1 MVKLSVHE
9 LIDRVLIEGSIDNRF
24 QFSEHTAQEGTRIHQ
39 KLQKQFAKRENY
51 QAEQSIKSHFEIE
64 GFEIQIEG
72 RIDGV
77 ISDQELTL
85 DEIKTSE
92 YVFEELPE
100 SQLNQY
106 WYQLKIYGYLYLL
119 INKKAQ
125 LNLRLSY
132 FETINKKLTQKS
144 ELYTFEQLSLFFN
157 QTMAELVDWLKY
169 EKNHREIR
177 NQSIEAMAFP
187 FTSYRKGQR
196 ELMKAVYGTILEQKR
211 LYTLAPTGTGKTLS
225 TMFPTLK
232 AMSEQSLQRLFYL
245 TAKIATRKV
254 AEETVELMKEQGLK
268 TTSVTLSSKDSICF
282 LDERTCNPEA
292 CPFAKNYY
300 DKLRANRRE
309 ILEHGEQFTRP
320 VIEQLAKNYEMCPFE
335 LGLDLASYADIIILD
350 YNYLFD
356 PRTYLRRFFEQPDLS
371 NFLLIDEAHNLVN
384 RARNMYTASL
394 SLKKVKAMKCLI
406 KDRKTKNQL
415 KKLVNELENLNDFMI
430 ENHLA
435 FHAQSADSSTIQKHL
450 LVLTE
455 SFKKVIAEA
464 TTENQQTL
472 LDFYFE
478 LMAYLKINDYYDSSF
493 KTFIKKTDW
502 DLEVIITCINPADI
516 ISQRLALARGAVL
529 FSASFTPLSYYQ
541 KMLGGSNKDYYLS
554 MASPFDENRH
564 LLLVNPA
571 ISVTYRNRQKNIP
584 RIVSQIQTMIGSK
597 QGNYL
602 VFFPSFAFL
611 AQFEAQF
618 ETSAHLL
625 VQSSEMSAEAKQ
637 QFLSY
642 FNQENEQTTVGLAV
656 LGGSFAEGIDLK
668 GKKLIGVAIITVGL
682 PMITEETNEIQAY
695 YQNSGL
701 NGFQYAYQIPAM
713 NKVIQ
718 AVGRLIRTESD
729 CGVTLLIDERF
740 GSAQYQRFFPEHWQN
755 FQIEMND
762 NQLRELLENFWL
774 NQNIR

>member
-1 MVKLSVHE
+1 MIKLSVHE

-24 QFSEHTAQEGTRIHQ
+24 QFSEHTAQEGTRLHQ
-39 KLQKQFAKRENY
+39 KLQKQFAKNEEY
-51 QAEQSIKSHFEIE
+51 HAEQAIKSKFEIE
-64 GFEIQIEG
+64 EFEIQIEG

-77 ISDQELTL
+77 ILGDVVSI

-92 YVFEELPE
+92 YSFEELPA
-100 SQLNQY
+100 SQLNHY

-119 INKKAQ
+119 LNKKTQ

-132 FETINKKLTQKS
+132 FETINQKLTQKS
-144 ELYTFEQLSLFFN
+144 ELYTLEQLGIFFN

-169 EKNHREIR
+169 EKNHRENR

-187 FTSYRKGQR
+187 FDSYRKGQR

-225 TMFPTLK
+225 TIFPTLK
-232 AMSEQSLQRLFYL
+232 AMPVENLQRLFYL

-254 AEETVELMKEQGLK
+254 AEETVALMSNQGLRA
-268 TTSVTLSSKDSICF
+268 TSVTLSSKDSICF
-282 LDERTCNPEA
+282 LDERTCNPEV

-300 DKLRANRRE
+300 DKLRTHRRE
-309 ILEHGEQFTRP
+309 ILEQAEQFTRP
-320 VIEQLAKNYEMCPFE
+320 VIEQLAKSYQMCPFE

-356 PRTYLRRFFEQPDLS
+356 PRAYLRRFFEQPDSS
-371 NFLLIDEAHNLVN
+371 NFLLIDEAHNLVD

-394 SLKKVKAMKCLI
+394 SLKKVKAMTRLI
-406 KDRKTKNQL
+406 KQRKIKNQL
-415 KKLVNELENLNDFMI
+415 KKLINELENLDDFMV
-430 ENHLA
+430 ENHLT
-435 FHAQSADSSTIQKHL
+435 FHAQSADSSTIQKQL

-464 TTENQQTL
+464 PVENQQTL

-478 LMAYLKINDYYDSSF
+478 LMAYLKINDFYDSSF
-493 KTFIKKTDW
+493 KTFIKKNDW
-502 DLEVIITCINPADI
+502 DLELTITCINPAEI
-516 ISQRLALARGAVL
+516 ISQRLSLARGAAL

-541 KMLGGSNKDYYLS
+541 KMLGGKQEDYYLT
-554 MASPFDENRH
+554 MASPFDEKKH

-571 ISVTYRNRQKNIP
+571 ISVTYRNRQQNIP
-584 RIVSQIQTMIGSK
+584 KIVSQIQTMIGAN

-611 AQFEAQF
+611 TQFLEWF
-618 ETSAHLL
+618 ETTANL
-625 VQSSEMSAEAKQ
+625 VIQTPTMSAEEKQ
-637 QFLSY
+637 LFLSN

-695 YQNSGL
+695 YQNNGL

-713 NKVIQ
+713 NKVLQ
-718 AVGRLIRTESD
+718 AVGRLIRTEMD
-729 CGVTLLIDERF
+729 FGVTLLIDERF
-740 GSAQYQRFFPEHWQN
+740 GTKQYQRFFPAHWQH
-755 FQIEMND
+755 FQLETND
-762 NQLRELLENFWL
+762 NQLRELLEHFWL